1 MSMKWNLNRTE
12 SAKGADARRR
22 TMKELTDSSGG
33 ALDTAPVL
41 RVFLKSAKGADARR
55 RTMKE
60 LTDSSGG
67 ALDTAPVLRV
77 FFGSEFAD
85 AK

>member
-1 MSMKWNLNRTE
+1 MSMKWNFNR
-12 SAKGADARRR
+12 
-22 TMKELTDSSGG
+22 KE
-33 ALDTAPVL
+33 
-41 RVFLKSAKGADARR
+41 SAKGADARR

-77 FFGSEFAD
+77 FFGSELAG